1 MRSVRDLIS
10 VAMSGLTARISRTL
24 LIMLGPVIGVS
35 AIVAAVGL
43 TESAKGDL
51 QAELAKL
58 GTNLITAEAAGS
70 FGTQNPTFPEDVVD
84 RVTALSS
91 VERATATLSLSGI
104 ITAPYDAAATYYTAF
119 PTPVQTADENFL
131 DVMEIDLRSGR
142 WLNEFDYRT
151 GARVAVIGLDVAN
164 EYGYLSG
171 ENVTIQLRGLDYAV
185 IGVFEP
191 IKLVTNFNT
200 AVLIPPLAADNDFDV
215 GLETNTVYVRA
226 DPARVVEVEDALP
239 VAINLGGNDE
249 VNTAVPSDALEAEA
263 AADATLQVIVAA
275 MGVLALVVGGVGI
288 ANVMSISV
296 IQRSAEI
303 GIRRALGH
311 GRGLIAW
318 QFLLEAVAVG
328 FFGGLGGL
336 AVGVGIVVY
345 FSRIRDWTHVLDPV
359 LVIGGYEFPSHFI
372 GVPTVY
378 VLGMT
383 AALVTSVI
391 AGLYPSVKAARLEP
405 LETLR
410 LG

>member
-1 MRSVRDLIS
+1 MRSVLDLIG
-10 VAMSGLTARISRTL
+10 VAISGLTSRVSRTL
-24 LIMLGPVIGVS
+24 LIMLGPIIGVS

-51 QAELAKL
+51 QADLAEL

-70 FGTQNPTFPEDVVD
+70 FGTQNPVFPEDVVD
-84 RVTALSS
+84 RIEALGGVQKS
-91 VERATATLSLSGI
+91 TATLSLTGI
-104 ITAPYDAAATYYTAF
+104 ITAPYEAAATYYTAF
-119 PTPVQTADENFL
+119 PTPVLSADSNFL
-131 DVMEIDLRSGR
+131 EVMEIELKSGR

-151 GARVAVIGLDVAN
+151 GARVAVLGIDIAN
-164 EYGYLSG
+164 EYSYLAG
-171 ENVTIQLRGLDYAV
+171 ENVTIQLNGLDYAV
-185 IGVFEP
+185 IGVYENV
-191 IKLVTNFNT
+191 KLVTNFNT

-215 GLETNTVYVRA
+215 GLEANTVYVRA
-226 DPARVVEVEDALP
+226 DPARVNEVRDALP

-249 VNTAVPSDALEAEA
+249 VNTSVPSDALEASA
-263 AADATLQVIVAA
+263 KADSTLQVIVAT
-275 MGVLALVVGGVGI
+275 MGILALVVGGVGI

-345 FSRIRDWTHVLDPV
+345 FSRLRDWTHVLDPI
-359 LVIGGYEFPSHFI
+359 LVIGDYEFPSHFL
-372 GVPTVY
+372 GVPTIY
-378 VLGMT
+378 VLGMS
-383 AALVTSVI
+383 AALITSVI

>member
-1 MRSVRDLIS
+1 MRSILDLIS
-10 VAMSGLTARISRTL
+10 VALSGLTARISRTL
-24 LIMLGPVIGVS
+24 LIMLGPIIGVS
-35 AIVAAVGL
+35 AIIAAVGL

-51 QAELAKL
+51 QAELAEL

-70 FGTQNPTFPEDVVD
+70 FGAQNPAFPDDVVE
-84 RVTALSS
+84 RVTALDGVQS
-91 VERATATLSLSGI
+91 ATATLSLTGVV
-104 ITAPYDAAATYYTAF
+104 TAPYEAAATYYTAF
-119 PTPVQTADENFL
+119 PTPVQTADANFL
-131 DVMEIDLRSGR
+131 EVMEIELRSGR
-142 WLNEFDYRT
+142 WLNDFDYRT
-151 GARVAVIGLDVAN
+151 GARVAVIGIDVAN
-164 EYGYLSG
+164 EYSYLAG
-171 ENVTIQLRGLDYAV
+171 ENVTIQLNGMDYGV
-185 IGVFEP
+185 IGVYEP
-191 IKLVTNFNT
+191 VKLVTNFNT
-200 AVLIPPLAADNDFDV
+200 AVLIPPLTADNDFDV
-215 GLETNTVYVRA
+215 GLEANTIYIRA
-226 DPARVVEVEDALP
+226 DPDRVVEVEDALP
-239 VAINLGGNDE
+239 VAINLGGNEE
-249 VNTAVPSDALEAEA
+249 VNTSVPSDALEAEA

-328 FFGGLGGL
+328 FFGGLAGL
-336 AVGVGIVVY
+336 AVGVGIVIY
-345 FSRIRDWTHVLDPV
+345 FSRIRGWTYVLDPV
-359 LVIGGYEFPSHFI
+359 LVVGSYEFPSHFLSI
-372 GVPTVY
+372 PTVY
-378 VLGMT
+378 VMGMT